1 MGKYIIISL
10 LLLFLIFPIQASEK
24 SEIWMKIYQRS
35 NNLVSKIKVMRNFEE
50 TANRDF
56 IPLITDILSEISDKQ
71 EPKNFIEK
79 NRHEELTLLAIKI
92 AYKIKARQATDHLYK
107 ILNQSKNPLII
118 AYSLMAIGAGG
129 DKKYNEVFYEMLV
142 NKNARL
148 MHGDKPEEYVVYGL
162 LDAIGNL
169 KHEKSFI
176 PVFYTRYLGYSKRIQ
191 KKAGLTLDRIQVDP
205 AEKCLQIIIEA
216 IDIYYKERAYEYVM
230 NADLD
235 NEKKIQVARATLDY
249 AVKSKF
255 TTDVVLLNK
264 MKNMRNLATQHL
276 GELKA
281 GDEAI
286 VDLLADKFKM
296 DRDLESQLI
305 VISALEKINS
315 KKSAGLLVSYLNDY
329 NKRAEAGM
337 GQGKGIEGNRILRAI
352 ILAIGNIGSVVAYEE
367 LMVTSSLTD
376 IYSYEI
382 IKMANDS
389 LKKLK

>member
-352 ILAIGNIGSVVAYEE
+352 ILAIANIGSVVAYEE